1 MLHAVGG
8 DGTIPQTPGPQTA
21 AGPSDLLTAVYQQL
35 RAIAQRQ
42 MNDERR
48 GHTLQ
53 ATALVNEAY
62 LRLVAAGAT
71 WSDPSVFYHAAAEA
85 MRRILIEHARKR
97 GAGKRGG
104 GRAKI
109 DLDVR
114 QLADLAG
121 VDADGIVAV
130 DEAIQ
135 RLGGADPRAA
145 SVVRLRF
152 FAGLSVEGTA
162 AALGLS
168 DRTVR
173 REWEYAR
180 AWLYHALGSGTGEP
194 ETTP

>member
-1 MLHAVGG
+1 MGVASGKPGG
-8 DGTIPQTPGPQTA
+8 DANADPPLV
-21 AGPSDLLTAVYQQL
+21 DRVYAQL

-42 MNDERR
+42 MNQERP

-62 LRLVAAGAT
+62 LRLTEAGVT
-71 WSDPSVFYHAAAEA
+71 WSRPGAFYHAAAEA

-104 GRAKI
+104 GRAKV

-114 QLADLAG
+114 LLADLAG

-130 DEAIQ
+130 DEAIR
-135 RLGGADPRAA
+135 RLEGADPRAA

-180 AWLYHALGSGTGEP
+180 AWLYHALGSETADP